1 MEQRLPDFVLAGL
14 YKNSLVITEDAISLA
29 NTLTKD
35 GTSPVEKPLPAA
47 PAAPPKQWYLG
58 NNGKHIAIIV
68 NDAGAVYLN
77 DESLQFL
84 SSILSACKLNLGD
97 VAIINRHQEPVLFSF
112 LKSHLQPVVLLA
124 FDVNLQQLQLPFT
137 IPHYQVQPYDQCQ
150 FLSAPSLQTMLGESK
165 EAKLEKTKLW
175 LSLKKIF
182 QL

>member
-14 YKNSLVITEDAISLA
+14 YKNSLVITEDAVSPV

-35 GTSPVEKPLPAA
+35 TTSPADKPA

-58 NNGKHIAIIV
+58 NNGKHIVIIV
-68 NDAGAVYLN
+68 NDAEAVYLN

-97 VAIINRHQEPVLFSF
+97 VAIVNRHQEPIAFPF

-124 FDVNLQQLQLPFT
+124 FDVNLQQLQIPFT
-137 IPHYQVQPYDQCQ
+137 IPHYQVQLYDQCQ

-165 EAKLEKTKLW
+165 EAKLEKSKLW